1 MFKLLPA
8 ANAWLL
14 LITYECVA
22 SPPTKTD
29 AVITGTTVRSHD
41 AIFSLRAQA
50 QTCRNERGV
59 AAATKA
65 DYAGGT
71 KYVERLYLSN
81 LDLKTACI

>member
-22 SPPTKTD
+22 RPPTKTD
-29 AVITGTTVRSHD
+29 AVIIAIIVSSHD
-41 AIFSLRAQA
+41 TIFSLRAQA

-59 AAATKA
+59 AVAIKA
-65 DYAGGT
+65 EYAGGT
-71 KYVERLYLSN
+71 K
-81 LDLKTACI
+81 